1 MNLAQFVKTLS
12 EASARTAEK
21 TGTKSP
27 FKFYNLNPRQQEKV
41 VRSANYKL
49 GRDPRTIDFDLRDK
63 ALLNSIQERMNNYSF
78 MNNLKNGKQIEGYS
92 SILDKKAD
100 DFLAANSDK
109 ISKDLEE
116 YSTIPLDYEEKSN
129 KVDLSKFTDDEGNTL
144 AENEAL
150 DQLFESEG
158 IDTLARDSIDSFTQ
172 DFLNANSTTD
182 YSKFLEKYY
191 PELNSRQRLGF
202 IDYINRFDKAKND
215 PLTTNIND
223 DIVSASESSIM
234 DALNYKLNRENA
246 KNFVNTMNVKFNR
259 QEHDWLQKAIDDYK
273 KDVILRDPST
283 LPHYIYTIK
292 DSKNIPVNNINKENI
307 LDYYNEDIVTPTRLD
322 SLRQMYKNYH
332 NINNEPVESP
342 WKHLKQPENQTR
354 FPPKNPM
361 YKDIYKPVVVKG
373 KYSTFTIPPQPTL
386 YKIAPEETS
395 INLPYN
401 KYSNKAKNIS
411 FDPVKQEL
419 TQPLD
424 TLDKNVRDELNRTI
438 YKTNKLSKEEQKNKN
453 VINRALYNMTDD
465 EDRLYNT
472 KNLPGLETEIDP
484 YTGNAKNT
492 QYKYA
497 DEPHY
502 SKSGNVFDYFDEED
516 FIRNILES
524 R

>member
-27 FKFYNLNPRQQEKV
+27 FKFYNLRPKQQEKV

-49 GRDPRTIDFDLRDK
+49 NRDPRTINFDLKDK
-63 ALLNSIQERMNNYSF
+63 ELLNSIQERMNNYSF

-129 KVDLSKFTDDEGNTL
+129 KVDLSKFTDDEDNVL
-144 AENEAL
+144 DQSEAL
-150 DQLFESEG
+150 DNLLYNENIES
-158 IDTLARDSIDSFTQ
+158 LYTQ
-172 DFLNANSTTD
+172 IKPKTD
-182 YSKFLEKYY
+182 MEQALLDAIRVKNFGNRRTESKWLEK
-191 PELNSRQRLGF
+191 ELQNF
-202 IDYINRFDKAKND
+202 AND
-215 PLTTNIND
+215 
-223 DIVSASESSIM
+223 A
-234 DALNYKLNRENA
+234 
-246 KNFVNTMNVKFNR
+246 
-259 QEHDWLQKAIDDYK
+259 AI
-273 KDVILRDPST
+273 RDPST

-342 WKHLKQPENQTR
+342 WKHLKQPKNQIR

-401 KYSNKAKNIS
+401 KYSNKAKNTS
-411 FDPVKQEL
+411 FDPVQQEL

-424 TLDKNVRDELNRTI
+424 SLPKDIRDELNRIPNRT
-438 YKTNKLSKEEQKNKN
+438 KNQRNIEK
-453 VINRALYNMTDD
+453 ASYNMTDD

-484 YTGNAKNT
+484 YTGYTKDSI
-492 QYKYA
+492 YKYA

-502 SKSGNVFDYFDEED
+502 SKSGNILEYFDEED
-516 FIRNILES
+516 FIRNLLES

>member
-49 GRDPRTIDFDLRDK
+49 GRDPRTIDFDLKDK
-63 ALLNSIQERMNNYSF
+63 ELLNSIQERMNNYSF

-100 DFLAANSDK
+100 DFLTANSDK

-129 KVDLSKFTDDEGNTL
+129 KVDLSKFTDDEDNIL
-144 AENEAL
+144 DQSEAL
-150 DQLFESEG
+150 DNLLYNEGTSINRQTDEIPEVTDAKTLRDIATLFNLDDVETKGLTLLQSEPY
-158 IDTLARDSIDSFTQ
+158 TAVT
-172 DFLNANSTTD
+172 
-182 YSKFLEKYY
+182 YLENQ
-191 PELNSRQRLGF
+191 PELMKALAYR
-202 IDYINRFDKAKND
+202 INHNRDMQQANPWKNLTEYRKRPATIYSSKAKN
-215 PLTTNIND
+215 T
-223 DIVSASESSIM
+223 
-234 DALNYKLNRENA
+234 
-246 KNFVNTMNVKFNR
+246 
-259 QEHDWLQKAIDDYK
+259 
-273 KDVILRDPST
+273 
-283 LPHYIYTIK
+283 
-292 DSKNIPVNNINKENI
+292 
-307 LDYYNEDIVTPTRLD
+307 
-322 SLRQMYKNYH
+322 
-332 NINNEPVESP
+332 
-342 WKHLKQPENQTR
+342 
-354 FPPKNPM
+354 
-361 YKDIYKPVVVKG
+361 
-373 KYSTFTIPPQPTL
+373 
-386 YKIAPEETS
+386 
-395 INLPYN
+395 
-401 KYSNKAKNIS
+401 S
-411 FDPVKQEL
+411 FDPIRQEL

-424 TLDKNVRDELNRTI
+424 SLPKDIRDELNRIPNRT
-438 YKTNKLSKEEQKNKN
+438 KNQRDIEK
-453 VINRALYNMTDD
+453 ALYNMTDE

-502 SKSGNVFDYFDEED
+502 SKSGNTIEYLDEND
-516 FIRNILES
+516 LLQAIKDRDSIISGKRQYKKGSKLYNISKL

>member
-49 GRDPRTIDFDLRDK
+49 GRDPRTLDFDLRDK
-63 ALLNSIQERMNNYSF
+63 KLLNSIQERMNNYSF

-129 KVDLSKFTDDEGNTL
+129 KVDLSKFTDDEDNIL
-144 AENEAL
+144 DQSEAL
-150 DQLFESEG
+150 DNL
-158 IDTLARDSIDSFTQ
+158 L
-172 DFLNANSTTD
+172 
-182 YSKFLEKYY
+182 
-191 PELNSRQRLGF
+191 
-202 IDYINRFDKAKND
+202 
-215 PLTTNIND
+215 
-223 DIVSASESSIM
+223 
-234 DALNYKLNRENA
+234 
-246 KNFVNTMNVKFNR
+246 
-259 QEHDWLQKAIDDYK
+259 
-273 KDVILRDPST
+273 
-283 LPHYIYTIK
+283 
-292 DSKNIPVNNINKENI
+292 
-307 LDYYNEDIVTPTRLD
+307 YNE
-322 SLRQMYKNYH
+322 
-332 NINNEPVESP
+332 
-342 WKHLKQPENQTR
+342 
-354 FPPKNPM
+354 
-361 YKDIYKPVVVKG
+361 G
-373 KYSTFTIPPQPTL
+373 
-386 YKIAPEETS
+386 TS
-395 INLPYN
+395 INRQTDEIPEVTDAKTLRDIATLFNLDDVETKGLTLLQTEPYTAVTYLENQPELMKALAYRINHNRDLQRANPWKNLTNYKKLPTT
-401 KYSNKAKNIS
+401 KYSSKAKNIS
-411 FDPVKQEL
+411 FDPIQQEL

-424 TLDKNVRDELNRTI
+424 TLDKNVRDELNKTI
-438 YKTNKLSKEEQKNKN
+438 YKHNRLTKEEQKNKRA
-453 VINRALYNMTDD
+453 INNALYNMTDE

-484 YTGNAKNT
+484 YTGNAKNA

-516 FIRNILES
+516 FIRNLLES